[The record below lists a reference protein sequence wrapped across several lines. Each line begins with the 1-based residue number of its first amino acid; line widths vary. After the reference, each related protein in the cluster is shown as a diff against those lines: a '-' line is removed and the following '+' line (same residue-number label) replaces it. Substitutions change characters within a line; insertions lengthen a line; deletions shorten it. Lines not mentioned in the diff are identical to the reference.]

1 MSAAGAASAP
11 QRLLGT
17 LLLAVLLS
25 ALPPSA
31 WAQPEFPV
39 SCENVTG
46 IRIMRFESERWE
58 KTMGMPSENGYFYYF
73 NMRLNEEST
82 AALIALRN
90 ATPHENIS
98 YNGWTCSYRNIRIT
112 VNGEPLISSAPVW
125 NVYNGLGILLPFVR
139 KEDALEAARRV
150 CPTLTPQFS
159 EGWSVQ

>member
-1 MSAAGAASAP
+1 MK
-11 QRLLGT
+11 LMI
-17 LLLAVLLS
+17 LLLSFLM
-25 ALPPSA
+25 LPVYGYS
-31 WAQPEFPV
+31 QSEFPV
-39 SCENVTG
+39 SCENVTE

-73 NMRLNEEST
+73 NMLLNEEST

-150 CPTLTPQFS
+150 CPTLEPERLSNERPDQ
-159 EGWSVQ
+159 